1 MVDED
6 RIFRLFQIRRSN
18 IHTVREDIKQTDY
31 SRGFSFSKEFR
42 RITLGQSHLT
52 QKWRRRNKMFD
63 SFFSQQHVTKAK
75 GRGVYFSSSV
85 GRSSSCESL
94 VTKERCEDASNDLK
108 QLRAFIVTE
117 IKTYENI
124 IEGIKFEIQEKEEWL
139 ADIKNLIKSFYKT
152 VVVGGFSERLKTITT
167 SCFIHHME
175 LRSKQL
181 NTSLL
186 RALSRNAELRF
197 FLKQKLHKHHVTRNW
212 NEPFSLVAYSHIACE
227 HRDSEEIYSKVLIEA
242 KQKRYYLSK
251 LMVTVNQIK
260 AHLNEELKLRSELH
274 RKIKENFF
282 TSRDIRSTMKVVNQ
296 DNCRLDDENQRMQIF
311 IKQNNIPS
319 VSEHIKSYINAPRS
333 RLLRRQSVTASDYR
347 LSESSVFERYR
358 GSETF

>member
-1 MVDED
+1 MSVIGPESITMDVSYD
-6 RIFRLFQIRRSN
+6 TGIKFHHTRIL
-18 IHTVREDIKQTDY
+18 K
-31 SRGFSFSKEFR
+31 FS
-42 RITLGQSHLT
+42 
-52 QKWRRRNKMFD
+52 
-63 SFFSQQHVTKAK
+63 SFYNLLIAK

-181 NTSLL
+181 VSRLSLL
-186 RALSRNAELRF
+186 
-197 FLKQKLHKHHVTRNW
+197 
-212 NEPFSLVAYSHIACE
+212 
-227 HRDSEEIYSKVLIEA
+227 
-242 KQKRYYLSK
+242 
-251 LMVTVNQIK
+251 IK
-260 AHLNEELKLRSELH
+260 
-274 RKIKENFF
+274 
-282 TSRDIRSTMKVVNQ
+282 
-296 DNCRLDDENQRMQIF
+296 
-311 IKQNNIPS
+311 
-319 VSEHIKSYINAPRS
+319 YII
-333 RLLRRQSVTASDYR
+333 
-347 LSESSVFERYR
+347 
-358 GSETF
+358 